1 MFVLLYIIS
10 QMTVTQQDLDARF
23 EAVFREIFDDET
35 LTLHDDMS
43 AKDIDGWDS
52 LAQINLIVAIESEF
66 GIRFKSNELTALANV
81 GALKKA
87 VSARVS

>member
-1 MFVLLYIIS
+1 
-10 QMTVTQQDLDARF
+10 MTVTQQDLDTRF
-23 EAVFREIFDDET
+23 ESVFREIFDNED
-35 LTLHDDMS
+35 LILRDDMS

>member
-1 MFVLLYIIS
+1 
-10 QMTVTQQDLDARF
+10 MTVTQQDLDMQF
-23 EAVFREIFDDET
+23 ESVFREIFDNED
-35 LTLHDDMS
+35 LILRDDMS

>member
-1 MFVLLYIIS
+1 
-10 QMTVTQQDLDARF
+10 MTMTQSNLDTRF
-23 EAVFREIFDDET
+23 ETIFREIFDNED
-35 LTLHDDMS
+35 LILRDDMS

-66 GIRFKSNELTALANV
+66 GIRFKSNELASLANV
-81 GALKKA
+81 GALKQA

>member
-1 MFVLLYIIS
+1 
-10 QMTVTQQDLDARF
+10 MTVTQQDLDTRF
-23 EAVFREIFDDET
+23 ESEDLILR
-35 LTLHDDMS
+35 DDMS

>member
-1 MFVLLYIIS
+1 
-10 QMTVTQQDLDARF
+10 MTVTQQDLDTQF

-35 LTLHDDMS
+35 LTLRDDMS

>member
-1 MFVLLYIIS
+1 
-10 QMTVTQQDLDARF
+10 MTVSQQDLDTRF

-35 LTLHDDMS
+35 LNLRDDMS

-87 VSARVS
+87 VSTRVS

>member
-1 MFVLLYIIS
+1 
-10 QMTVTQQDLDARF
+10 MTVTQQDLDTRF
-23 EAVFREIFDDET
+23 ETVFREIFDDET
-35 LTLHDDMS
+35 LTLRDDMS

-52 LAQINLIVAIESEF
+52 LAQINLIVALESEF

>member
-1 MFVLLYIIS
+1 MN
-10 QMTVTQQDLDARF
+10 MTQNDLDTRF
-23 EAVFREIFDDET
+23 ETVFREIFDNED
-35 LTLHDDMS
+35 LILRDDMS

-66 GIRFKSNELTALANV
+66 GIRFKSNELASLANV

-87 VSARVS
+87 VAARVS

>member
-1 MFVLLYIIS
+1 
-10 QMTVTQQDLDARF
+10 MTVTQQDLDMRF
-23 EAVFREIFDDET
+23 ESVFREIFDNED
-35 LTLHDDMS
+35 LILRDDMS

>member
-1 MFVLLYIIS
+1 
-10 QMTVTQQDLDARF
+10 MTVTQQDLDTRF
-23 EAVFREIFDDET
+23 ESVFREIFDNED
-35 LTLHDDMS
+35 LILRDDMS

-87 VSARVS
+87 VSARVL

>member
-1 MFVLLYIIS
+1 
-10 QMTVTQQDLDARF
+10 MTVTQQDLDVRF
-23 EAVFREIFDDET
+23 ETVFREIFDDET
-35 LTLHDDMS
+35 LTLSDDMS
-43 AKDIDGWDS
+43 AKDIEAWDS

-87 VSARVS
+87 VAIRVS